1 MLRVCRVGRNDY
13 PARDFFGRLIEAAV
27 DPDVFSV
34 FSYRAP
40 VWWGTRRSIHGPLR
54 CAARKAPLKPSR
66 ATRATRKLD
75 HGRQSP
81 GARRGSVCKILRR
94 ACRRRPGG
102 RPHGGQST
110 VASVHAEHKRWIL
123 PGGLGERRRDA
134 AHCHNA
140 CVAVDLWQPQR
151 PSGKIAHASGDEIM
165 NACGKILTAGLLFL
179 GWLTFARAQE
189 QAATAPRH
197 LTLQEAIQLALK
209 HNHAVRMAGFQV
221 EAKQH
226 AKDVAKS
233 GYFPKITNETRLFR
247 VTDTQFIQIAAGSLG
262 TVAGTPIPANSVILN
277 QGGLTFVTSG
287 TGLEQ
292 PLTQLYTRVR
302 PQNEAASAE
311 LAATRANAQ
320 ETENEVALQ
329 VHELYYR
336 VLITQL
342 HHSATEARIKA
353 AEDLQG

>member
-13 PARDFFGRLIEAAV
+13 PARDFFGWIIEAAV

-165 NACGKILTAGLLFL
+165 NACGKLLATGLLFL
-179 GWLTFARAQE
+179 SWLTFARAQE
-189 QAATAPRH
+189 QAANTPRH
-197 LTLQEAIQLALK
+197 LTLAEAVQLALK
-209 HNHAVRMAGFQV
+209 HNHLVRIAGYKV
-221 EAKQH
+221 DEMQH
-226 AKDVAKS
+226 AKEKAKS
-233 GYFPKITNETRLFR
+233 GYFPTLRNGTRAFT
-247 VTDTQFIQIAAGSLG
+247 VTDTQFIQIGAGELG
-262 TVAGTPIPANSVILN
+262 TVAGTPVPATPVTIS
-277 QGGLTFVTSG
+277 QGGKTFVFSD
-287 TGLEQ
+287 TGLRSRLRNYS
-292 PLTQLYTRVR
+292 PRSNRRTTR
-302 PQNEAASAE
+302 
-311 LAATRANAQ
+311 RALN
-320 ETENEVALQ
+320 
-329 VHELYYR
+329 
-336 VLITQL
+336 
-342 HHSATEARIKA
+342 
-353 AEDLQG
+353 